1 MRYIGRT
8 AIIGAKLTRM
18 NASAAATIFRP
29 TEDESVVVSFLNAIT
44 ANYPNVH
51 LRRLEWS
58 VQCVFSRG
66 DMNELRFE
74 VVMAEILNTLVSC
87 PNGQMDIAKNS
98 SDCPPRMSM
107 ILAYP
112 YSAPPHRFTID
123 AVTRQETLD
132 MLHVTAEVKGGG
144 SGLKKNSRLSR
155 GKERCYHEGHWG
167 VLFVRKKVGNKKP
180 LVHVSELSQ
189 GTRWPRLSSML
200 EKELVTICAESLTE
214 AAVMWVMRETKVKL
228 AILEIKNTKSMTAKI
243 CPWSLLESSEVARV
257 MTKMAGWRCLFNPE
271 FMVGLSTDSI
281 LNH

>member
-8 AIIGAKLTRM
+8 AIIGAKLTRT

-29 TEDESVVVSFLNAIT
+29 TEDESVAVSFLNAIT
-44 ANYPNVH
+44 ANYPDVH

-58 VQCVFSRG
+58 VQCVFSQG

-123 AVTRQETLD
+123 AVTRQETLMSRRRLKAVVRD
-132 MLHVTAEVKGGG
+132 
-144 SGLKKNSRLSR
+144 LKKNSRLSR
-155 GKERCYHEGHWG
+155 RCHHEGHYWG
-167 VLFVRKKVGNKKP
+167 VLF
-180 LVHVSELSQ
+180 
-189 GTRWPRLSSML
+189 
-200 EKELVTICAESLTE
+200 C
-214 AAVMWVMRETKVKL
+214 
-228 AILEIKNTKSMTAKI
+228 
-243 CPWSLLESSEVARV
+243 
-257 MTKMAGWRCLFNPE
+257 
-271 FMVGLSTDSI
+271 
-281 LNH
+281 